1 MAQLHPGNRFLAV
14 FAAQGLGVGLLF
26 VIGLVFELF
35 YKSAKPIG
43 VAEGVEYIWFI
54 AVLVLIVWVVGSL
67 VGFIPAR
74 CKKVKEFED
83 AWVDWTVRTFLY
95 CDILLLTIL
104 VCKQGGLSKS
114 VFFPLFLMIPVA
126 HRLVERDDKL
136 DRVIWG
142 AIVIGVAM
150 VLCYFVSIGRLG
162 GFSVTDYSTL
172 TPKRFALALVIVAL
186 ISLAIPIFQTKI
198 IEKWPAAGT

>member
-1 MAQLHPGNRFLAV
+1 MAQLHPGTRFRAV
-14 FAAQGLGVGLLF
+14 IAAQLLGVILLF
-26 VIGLVFELF
+26 VICLVFELF

-43 VAEGVEYIWFI
+43 VEEGVEYIWSI
-54 AVLVLIVWVVGSL
+54 DGLVLFVLVVGSL

-74 CKKVKEFED
+74 CKKEKKFED
-83 AWVDWTVRTFLY
+83 TWVDWTVRIFLY
-95 CDILLLTIL
+95 GDILLLAIL

-126 HRLVERDDKL
+126 HGLVERDDKL
-136 DRVIWG
+136 NRVIWG
-142 AIVIGVAM
+142 AIVIAVAM
-150 VLCYFVSIGRLG
+150 ALCYLVSIGRLR

-172 TPKRFALALVIVAL
+172 TPERFALALLIVAL

-198 IEKWPAAGT
+198 IEKWPADGE